1 MTGGFWMSIFA
12 DFDTIEHEHIQA
24 MLQQRVN
31 DGVVTRL
38 IGKWLKAGVQEKGQL
53 SYPEAGSPQG

>member
-1 MTGGFWMSIFA
+1 MSIFA